1 VVIIPRLDRQ
11 RDPAV
16 AERGESSWP
25 LCDPQCMSNQP
36 PQGRSPRWASV
47 LVVLAVLV
55 VALPVAW
62 RTGHYYWRAAYY
74 YREGVTDGCAEQF
87 LAKAELRGYHWGWS
101 PLPGW
106 VCEDERDGRWERRLR
121 W

>member
-1 VVIIPRLDRQ
+1 
-11 RDPAV
+11 
-16 AERGESSWP
+16 
-25 LCDPQCMSNQP
+25 MSDQP

-47 LVVLAVLV
+47 LVVLV

-87 LAKAELRGYHWGWS
+87 LADKAELRGYHWGWW

-106 VCEDERDGRWERRLR
+106 VCEFERDGWWERRLR